1 MAGAGCCKWSFYSPT
16 FPSLPFFQKQNP
28 IGELLPADKFGAD
41 IFLCLGGGNRA
52 QVWST
57 RETQA
62 PGQSDCFSDGYPLGP
77 GRQTFPHR
85 TWLESSEKTPSLGVA
100 GFIIGNTDAQVCWQP
115 LLPLHRNFVEN
126 EATQG
131 GSGFKRQRGSFLGS
145 LHVPLKP
152 RHPRTSL
159 IQKTYVTLNRASVHC
174 S

>member
-1 MAGAGCCKWSFYSPT
+1 MRRRSPSSPSSRDRAPEGDSFQQTNLGLTSSSAWGEGTGLRFGPPEKLKPLARATASATDFRWGQAGRP
-16 FPSLPFFQKQNP
+16 
-28 IGELLPADKFGAD
+28 
-41 IFLCLGGGNRA
+41 
-52 QVWST
+52 
-57 RETQA
+57 
-62 PGQSDCFSDGYPLGP
+62 
-77 GRQTFPHR
+77 FPHR
-85 TWLESSEKTPSLGVA
+85 TWLESSEKTPSLGMA

-115 LLPLHRNFVEN
+115 LLPPHRNFVEN